1 MALLEIEQLV
11 TRFELPARSFNVVD
25 GVSLTIEAG
34 ETVGL
39 VGESGSGKS
48 LTLRSVV
55 HALPP
60 KAAIA
65 GGRIIYGGRDVTQPN
80 RRLLRAIRGHEIAM
94 IFQDPT
100 TALNPVLTVGDQLS
114 ETLRQTAGVRR
125 SHDRERRSVEL
136 LRLVGVPEP
145 DRRLRSYPH
154 ELSGGMAQ
162 RVVIALAL
170 VGEPRLLLADEPTS
184 ALDVTVQAQILQ
196 LLVDLQ
202 RRFEMSVLLVTHDL
216 GVVAQTCRRVYVMYA
231 GEVVEQAD
239 GVVLFES
246 PRHPYT
252 VGLLSSIPSIDEACS
267 SERLPA
273 IPGAPPDLAAL
284 PLGCR
289 FHPRCPLAI
298 DECRAGP
305 VSLLEVGP
313 NHRAACLRHE
323 LVTRQ
328 HVVFAGAGDRN
339 RIETAQA

>member
-1 MALLEIEQLV
+1 MALVELERLV
-11 TRFELPARSFNVVD
+11 TRFELSHRAFNVVD
-25 GVSLTIEAG
+25 GVSLTVGAG

-48 LTLRSVV
+48 LTLRSIV

-60 KAAIA
+60 KAVIA
-65 GGRIIYGGRDVTQPN
+65 GGRISYDGRDFTRPS
-80 RRLLRAIRGHEIAM
+80 RRLLRSLRGHEIAM

-100 TALNPVLTVGDQLS
+100 SALNPVLTVGDQLM

-125 SHDRERRSVEL
+125 TRDRERRAVEL

-145 DRRLRSYPH
+145 DRRLQSYPH

-202 RRFEMSVLLVTHDL
+202 QRFEMSVLLVSHDL

-231 GEVVEQAD
+231 GEVVEEAN
-239 GVVLFES
+239 VSELFES

-252 VGLLSSIPSIDEACS
+252 VGLLASIPSIAEARR

-273 IPGAPPDLAAL
+273 IPGAPPDLAAV
-284 PLGCR
+284 PSGCR

-298 DECRAGP
+298 DECR
-305 VSLLEVGP
+305 VGAVP
-313 NHRAACLRHE
+313 LQELGKHRAAACLRHE
-323 LVTRQ
+323 LVTRER
-328 HVVFAGAGDRN
+328 VVFAAAADTVGA
-339 RIETAQA
+339 AQ